1 MANFLDI
8 LFKRESTGS
17 SNGVAPKGG
26 SSSSGDEEQAKG
38 QDIES
43 RVTYAGGEHSSLS
56 VPAFFRA
63 MTLRGNTVSRLLMQ
77 YQKATPFGNF
87 VKDFGPTRGRHYN
100 YLLQIEPNP
109 YMNWT
114 VLSRKLDFLVGVR
127 GNAYI
132 YVERGLDG
140 EIAGFWLCSMG
151 TYIPG
156 ENAYR
161 VTYYMGQSPVTVT
174 APADQVLHIRNSI
187 LTEDGMY
194 GMSLL
199 GFAARTLNLSATEDS
214 LALDTMAKGGRKKLL
229 LQEQAQQ
236 SIGLGKVNRQA
247 MEDIRKKAAKDL
259 PASDVIYVPNVA
271 SVTDI
276 SQSLTEL
283 ELSTLKKL
291 SVADVARFTG
301 VPKSLL
307 MDDSNSTYRT
317 PDAAMLD
324 FLNSCIAPLIEEIE
338 DEFNR
343 KLVGEQGW
351 GSHRFHLC
359 TEPLFRLDRKTQAE
373 WNKNRLET
381 GVVSINELRAEMELP
396 PINGEGGDDHFVSAN
411 LIKAGS
417 PKLSGETA
425 PQEPPTDNTKK
436 KGGAS

>member
-1 MANFLDI
+1 MATFFNQ
-8 LFKRESTGS
+8 LFKRESTESTQTAGS
-17 SNGVAPKGG
+17 ESTAPKATGH
-26 SSSSGDEEQAKG
+26 
-38 QDIES
+38 DI
-43 RVTYAGGEHSSLS
+43 VGHITYASGEHSSLS
-56 VPAFFRA
+56 VPAFYRA
-63 MTLRGNTVSRLLMQ
+63 MTLRGNTISRLLMQ

-87 VKDFGPTRGRHYN
+87 VRDMGPTRGRHYN

-114 VLSRKLDFLVGVR
+114 VMSRKLDFLVGVR

-140 EIAGFWLCSMG
+140 EIAGFWLCSQG

-156 ENAYR
+156 ENAYT
-161 VTYYMGQSPVTVT
+161 VTYYMGQSPVTLTKV
-174 APADQVLHIRNSI
+174 PASSILHIRNSI
-187 LTEDGMY
+187 LSGDGMY

-199 GFAARTLNLSATEDS
+199 QFASRTLNLSATEDD
-214 LALDTMAKGGRKKLL
+214 LALNTMAKGGQKKLL

-236 SIGLGKVNRQA
+236 TLGLGKVNRTE
-247 MEDIRKKAAKDL
+247 MEKIRTKAAEDL
-259 PASDVIYVPNVA
+259 PASDVIYVPNTA

-276 SQSLTEL
+276 SQSITEL

-291 SVADVARFTG
+291 SVADIARFTG

-307 MDDSNSTYRT
+307 MDDTNSTYRT
-317 PDAAMLD
+317 PDASMLD

-359 TEPLFRLDRKTQAE
+359 TDPLFRLDRKTQGE

-381 GVVSINELRAEMELP
+381 GVVSINDLRAEMELP
-396 PINGEGGDDHFVSAN
+396 PIKGEGGDDHFVSAN
-411 LIKAGS
+411 LIKVGS
-417 PKLSGETA
+417 PKLSGDATPA
-425 PQEPPTDNTKK
+425 PEPKEDKK
-436 KGGAS
+436 KGGAQ